1 MSLTKTVVLGFI
13 AGATIV
19 AGLPIGRLRAPAE
32 RVRALLNAIAI
43 GVLLFL
49 VVDVFSNAYAPIKDQ
64 LLALHDH
71 HRGSVATTVTDVAL
85 LLGGAAVGLLSLALY
100 QRWTRRGRAAA
111 IPSTPTSMSL
121 MIATGIG
128 LHNFGEGLAIGT
140 ASHLGAIG
148 LSTVLVIGFAL
159 HNATEGFG
167 IVSPLVGAAN
177 RPSWAYLGLV
187 ALIGGGPTTIGTL
200 VGWWWSSPTLGI
212 VFLSLAGGSIIF
224 VISQLLY
231 VAGRSRHQTTVFVG
245 ITLGLLAGFL
255 TDIVVAIA
263 GG

>member
-1 MSLTKTVVLGFI
+1 MSFVKTVVLGFI

-19 AGLPIGRLRAPAE
+19 AGLPIGRLRKPAE
-32 RVRALLNAIAI
+32 RVRSFLNAVAI

-49 VVDVFSNAYAPIKDQ
+49 VVDVFSNAYAPIKDE
-64 LLALHDH
+64 LTALHL
-71 HRGSVATTVTDVAL
+71 HRGGSVATTVTDVVL

-100 QRWTRRGRAAA
+100 QRWSRRGRAAT
-111 IPSTPTSMSL
+111 PSTPTSMSL
-121 MIATGIG
+121 MIASGIG

-167 IVSPLVGAAN
+167 IVSPLVGATN
-177 RPSWAYLGLV
+177 RPSWAFLGLM
-187 ALIGGGPTTIGTL
+187 ALIGGGPTTVGTL

-224 VISQLLY
+224 VISQLLF

-245 ITLGLLAGFL
+245 ITVGLLAGFL
-255 TDIVVAIA
+255 TDIVVSIA

>member
-1 MSLTKTVVLGFI
+1 MSFIKTVVLGFI

-32 RVRALLNAIAI
+32 RVRSLLNAVAI

-64 LLALHDH
+64 LQSLHDH
-71 HRGSVATTVTDVAL
+71 RGGSVATTITDVAL

-100 QRWTRRGRAAA
+100 QRWSRRGRSAV
-111 IPSTPTSMSL
+111 PSTSTSMSL
-121 MIATGIG
+121 MIASGIG

-167 IVSPLVGAAN
+167 IVSPLVGATN

-187 ALIGGGPTTIGTL
+187 ALIGGGPTTVGTL

-231 VAGRSRHQTTVFVG
+231 VAGRSKHQTTVFVG
-245 ITLGLLAGFL
+245 ITIGLLAGFL

>member
-1 MSLTKTVVLGFI
+1 MSFVKTVVLGFI
-13 AGATIV
+13 AGVTIV

-32 RVRALLNAIAI
+32 RVRTLLNAVAI

-64 LLALHDH
+64 LQALHV
-71 HRGSVATTVTDVAL
+71 HRGGSVASTLTDVAL
-85 LLGGAAVGLLSLALY
+85 LLGGAALGLLSLALY
-100 QRWTRRGRAAA
+100 QRWSRRGHSST
-111 IPSTPTSMSL
+111 PSTPTSMSL
-121 MIATGIG
+121 MIASGIG

-167 IVSPLVGAAN
+167 IVSPLVGATN

-187 ALIGGGPTTIGTL
+187 ALIGGGPTTVGTI

-212 VFLSLAGGSIIF
+212 AFLSLAGGSIIF
-224 VISQLLY
+224 VVSQLLY
-231 VAGRSRHQTTVFVG
+231 VAARSRHQTTVFVG
-245 ITLGLLAGFL
+245 ITVGLLAGFL

>member
-1 MSLTKTVVLGFI
+1 MSFVKTVVLGFI

-19 AGLPIGRLRAPAE
+19 AGLPIGRLRKPAE
-32 RVRALLNAIAI
+32 RVRSFLNAVAI

-49 VVDVFSNAYAPIKDQ
+49 VVDVFSNAYAPIKDELQ
-64 LLALHDH
+64 ALHDH
-71 HRGSVATTVTDVAL
+71 RGGSVATTVTDVVL

-100 QRWTRRGRAAA
+100 QRWSRRGRAAT
-111 IPSTPTSMSL
+111 PSTPTSMSL
-121 MIATGIG
+121 MIASGIG

-167 IVSPLVGAAN
+167 IVSPLVGATN
-177 RPSWAYLGLV
+177 RPSWAFLGLM
-187 ALIGGGPTTIGTL
+187 ALIGGGPTTVGTL

-224 VISQLLY
+224 VISQLLF

-245 ITLGLLAGFL
+245 ITIGLLAGFL

>member
-1 MSLTKTVVLGFI
+1 MTFTKTVVLGFI

-19 AGLPIGRLRAPAE
+19 AGLPIGRLQRPAE
-32 RVRALLNAIAI
+32 RVRSLLNAVAI

-49 VVDVFSNAYAPIKDQ
+49 VVDVFSNAYAPVKDQ

-71 HRGSVATTVTDVAL
+71 RGGSVAEAVTDVVL

-100 QRWTRRGRAAA
+100 QRWSRRGRSAAV
-111 IPSTPTSMSL
+111 PSTPTSMSL
-121 MIATGIG
+121 MIASGIG

-167 IVSPLVGAAN
+167 IVSPLVGAAH
-177 RPSWAYLGLV
+177 RPSWAYLGLM
-187 ALIGGGPTTIGTL
+187 ALIGGGPTTVGTL
-200 VGWWWSSPTLGI
+200 VGWWWSSPTLAI

-224 VISQLLY
+224 VISQLLF

-245 ITLGLLAGFL
+245 IIIGLLAGFF

>member
-1 MSLTKTVVLGFI
+1 MSFVKTVVLGFI

-19 AGLPIGRLRAPAE
+19 AGLPIGRLRKPAE
-32 RVRALLNAIAI
+32 RVRSFLNAVAI

-49 VVDVFSNAYAPIKDQ
+49 VVDVFSNAYAPIKDELQ
-64 LLALHDH
+64 ALHDH
-71 HRGSVATTVTDVAL
+71 RGGSVATTVTDVVL

-100 QRWTRRGRAAA
+100 QRWSRRGRAAT
-111 IPSTPTSMSL
+111 PSTPTSMSL
-121 MIATGIG
+121 MIASGIG

-167 IVSPLVGAAN
+167 IVSPLVGATD
-177 RPSWAYLGLV
+177 RPSWAFLGLM
-187 ALIGGGPTTIGTL
+187 ALIGGGPTTVGTL

-224 VISQLLY
+224 VISQLLF
-231 VAGRSRHQTTVFVG
+231 VAGRSRHQTTIFVG
-245 ITLGLLAGFL
+245 ITVGLLAGFL

>member
-1 MSLTKTVVLGFI
+1 MSFVKTVVLGFI

-19 AGLPIGRLRAPAE
+19 AGLPIGRLRKPAE
-32 RVRALLNAIAI
+32 RVRSFLNAVAI

-64 LLALHDH
+64 LQALHN
-71 HRGSVATTVTDVAL
+71 HRGGSVATTITDVVL

-100 QRWTRRGRAAA
+100 QRWSRRGREAT
-111 IPSTPTSMSL
+111 PSTPASMSL
-121 MIATGIG
+121 MIASGIG

-167 IVSPLVGAAN
+167 IVSPLVGATN
-177 RPSWAYLGLV
+177 RPSWAFLGLM
-187 ALIGGGPTTIGTL
+187 ALIGGGPTTVGTL

-224 VISQLLY
+224 VISQLLF

-245 ITLGLLAGFL
+245 ITIGLLAGFL

>member
-1 MSLTKTVVLGFI
+1 MSFVKTVVLGFI

-19 AGLPIGRLRAPAE
+19 AGLPIGRLRKPAE
-32 RVRALLNAIAI
+32 RVRSFLNAVAI

-49 VVDVFSNAYAPIKDQ
+49 VVDVFSNAYAPIKDELQ
-64 LLALHDH
+64 ALHDH
-71 HRGSVATTVTDVAL
+71 RGGSVATTVTDVLL

-100 QRWTRRGRAAA
+100 QRWSRRGRAAT
-111 IPSTPTSMSL
+111 PSTATSMRL
-121 MIATGIG
+121 MIASGIG

-167 IVSPLVGAAN
+167 IVSPLVGATD
-177 RPSWAYLGLV
+177 RPSWAFLGLM
-187 ALIGGGPTTIGTL
+187 ALIGGGPTTVGTL

-224 VISQLLY
+224 VISQLLF
-231 VAGRSRHQTTVFVG
+231 VAGRSRHQTTIFVG
-245 ITLGLLAGFL
+245 ITVGLLAGFL

>member
-1 MSLTKTVVLGFI
+1 MSFVKTVVLGFI
-13 AGATIV
+13 AGATII
-19 AGLPIGRLRAPAE
+19 AGLPIGRLRKPAE
-32 RVRALLNAIAI
+32 RVRSFLNAVAI

-64 LLALHDH
+64 LQALHN
-71 HRGSVATTVTDVAL
+71 HRGGSVATTITDVVL

-100 QRWTRRGRAAA
+100 QRLSRRGREAT
-111 IPSTPTSMSL
+111 PSTPASMSL
-121 MIATGIG
+121 MIASGIG

-167 IVSPLVGAAN
+167 IVSPLVGATN
-177 RPSWAYLGLV
+177 RPSWAFLGLM
-187 ALIGGGPTTIGTL
+187 ALIGGGPTTVGTL

-224 VISQLLY
+224 VISQLLF

-245 ITLGLLAGFL
+245 ITIGLLAGFL

>member
-1 MSLTKTVVLGFI
+1 MSFVKTVVLGFI

-19 AGLPIGRLRAPAE
+19 AGLPIGRLRKPAE
-32 RVRALLNAIAI
+32 RVRSFLNAVAI

-49 VVDVFSNAYAPIKDQ
+49 VVDVFSNAYAPIKDELQ
-64 LLALHDH
+64 ALHDH
-71 HRGSVATTVTDVAL
+71 RGGSVATTVTDVLL

-100 QRWTRRGRAAA
+100 QRWSRRGRAAT
-111 IPSTPTSMSL
+111 PSTPTSMSL
-121 MIATGIG
+121 MIASGIG

-167 IVSPLVGAAN
+167 IVSPLVGATD
-177 RPSWAYLGLV
+177 RPSWAFLGLM
-187 ALIGGGPTTIGTL
+187 ALIGGGPTTVGTL

-224 VISQLLY
+224 VISQLLF
-231 VAGRSRHQTTVFVG
+231 VAGRSRHQTTIFVG
-245 ITLGLLAGFL
+245 ITVGLLAGFL

>member
-1 MSLTKTVVLGFI
+1 MSFVKTVVLGFI

-19 AGLPIGRLRAPAE
+19 AGLPIGRLRKPAE
-32 RVRALLNAIAI
+32 RVRSFLNAVAI

-64 LLALHDH
+64 LQALHDH
-71 HRGSVATTVTDVAL
+71 RGGSVATTVTDVVL

-100 QRWTRRGRAAA
+100 QRWSRRGRAAT
-111 IPSTPTSMSL
+111 PSTPASMSV
-121 MIATGIG
+121 MIASGIG

-167 IVSPLVGAAN
+167 IVSPLVGATN
-177 RPSWAYLGLV
+177 RPSWAFLGLM
-187 ALIGGGPTTIGTL
+187 ALIGGGPTTVGTL

-224 VISQLLY
+224 VISQLLF

-245 ITLGLLAGFL
+245 ITIGLLAGFL

>member
-1 MSLTKTVVLGFI
+1 MSFVKTVVLGFI

-19 AGLPIGRLRAPAE
+19 AGLPIGRLRKPAE
-32 RVRALLNAIAI
+32 RVRSFLNAVAI

-64 LLALHDH
+64 LQALHN
-71 HRGSVATTVTDVAL
+71 HRGGSVATTITDVVL

-100 QRWTRRGRAAA
+100 QRWSRRGREA
-111 IPSTPTSMSL
+111 TPATPASMSL
-121 MIATGIG
+121 MIASGIG

-167 IVSPLVGAAN
+167 IVSPLVGATN
-177 RPSWAYLGLV
+177 RPSWAFLGLM
-187 ALIGGGPTTIGTL
+187 ALIGGGPTTVGTL

-224 VISQLLY
+224 VISQLLF

-245 ITLGLLAGFL
+245 ITIGLLAGFL

>member
-1 MSLTKTVVLGFI
+1 MSFVKTVVLGFI

-19 AGLPIGRLRAPAE
+19 AGLPIGRLRKPAE
-32 RVRALLNAIAI
+32 RVRSFLNAVAI

-49 VVDVFSNAYAPIKDQ
+49 VVDVFSNAYAPIKDELQ
-64 LLALHDH
+64 ALHDH
-71 HRGSVATTVTDVAL
+71 RGGSVATTVTDVLL

-100 QRWTRRGRAAA
+100 QRWSRRGRAAT
-111 IPSTPTSMSL
+111 PSTPTSMSL
-121 MIATGIG
+121 MIASGIG

-167 IVSPLVGAAN
+167 IVSPLVGATN
-177 RPSWAYLGLV
+177 RPSWAFLGLM
-187 ALIGGGPTTIGTL
+187 ALIGGGPTTVGTL

-224 VISQLLY
+224 VISQLLF
-231 VAGRSRHQTTVFVG
+231 VAGRSRHQTTIFVG
-245 ITLGLLAGFL
+245 ITVGLLAGFL

>member
-1 MSLTKTVVLGFI
+1 MSFVKTVVLGFI

-19 AGLPIGRLRAPAE
+19 AGLPIGRLRKPAE
-32 RVRALLNAIAI
+32 RVRSFLNAVAI

-64 LLALHDH
+64 LQALHN
-71 HRGSVATTVTDVAL
+71 HRGGSVATTITDVVL

-100 QRWTRRGRAAA
+100 QRWSRRGREAT
-111 IPSTPTSMSL
+111 PSTPASMSL
-121 MIATGIG
+121 MIASGIG

-167 IVSPLVGAAN
+167 IVSPLVGATN
-177 RPSWAYLGLV
+177 RPSWAFLGLV
-187 ALIGGGPTTIGTL
+187 ALIGGGPTTVGTL

-224 VISQLLY
+224 VISQLLF

-245 ITLGLLAGFL
+245 ITIGLLAGFL

>member
-1 MSLTKTVVLGFI
+1 MSFTRTVVLGFI

-32 RVRALLNAIAI
+32 RVRSFLNAVAI

-64 LLALHDH
+64 LQALHDH
-71 HRGSVATTVTDVAL
+71 RGGSVASTVTDVAL

-100 QRWTRRGRAAA
+100 QRWSRRGRSAT
-111 IPSTPTSMSL
+111 PSTPTSMSL
-121 MIATGIG
+121 MIASGIG

-148 LSTVLVIGFAL
+148 LSTVLVVGFAL

-167 IVSPLVGAAN
+167 IVSPLVGATN

-187 ALIGGGPTTIGTL
+187 ALIGGGPTTVGTL
-200 VGWWWSSPTLGI
+200 VGWWWSSPTLAI

-231 VAGRSRHQTTVFVG
+231 VAGRSRHQTTVYVG
-245 ITLGLLAGFL
+245 ITIGLLAGFL

>member
-1 MSLTKTVVLGFI
+1 MSFVKTVVLGFI

-19 AGLPIGRLRAPAE
+19 AGLPIGRLRKPAE
-32 RVRALLNAIAI
+32 RVRSFLNAVAI

-64 LLALHDH
+64 LQALHN
-71 HRGSVATTVTDVAL
+71 HRGGSVATTITDVVL

-100 QRWTRRGRAAA
+100 QRLSRRGREAT
-111 IPSTPTSMSL
+111 PSTPASMSL
-121 MIATGIG
+121 MIASGIG

-167 IVSPLVGAAN
+167 IVSPLVGATN
-177 RPSWAYLGLV
+177 RPSWAFLGLM
-187 ALIGGGPTTIGTL
+187 ALIGGGPTTVGTL

-224 VISQLLY
+224 VISQLLF

-245 ITLGLLAGFL
+245 ITIGLLAGFL

>member
-1 MSLTKTVVLGFI
+1 MSFTKTVVLGFI

-32 RVRALLNAIAI
+32 RVRSFLNAVAI

-64 LLALHDH
+64 LTSLHEH
-71 HRGSVATTVTDVAL
+71 HGGSVASTVTDVAL

-100 QRWTRRGRAAA
+100 QRWSRRGRSAAVPA
-111 IPSTPTSMSL
+111 TASSMSL
-121 MIATGIG
+121 MIASGIG

-167 IVSPLVGAAN
+167 IVSPLVGASN
-177 RPSWAYLGLV
+177 RPSWAFLGLM
-187 ALIGGGPTTIGTL
+187 ALIGGGPTTVGTL

-231 VAGRSRHQTTVFVG
+231 VAARTKHQTTVFVG
-245 ITLGLLAGFL
+245 ITVGLLAGFL

>member
-1 MSLTKTVVLGFI
+1 MSFVKTVVLGFI

-19 AGLPIGRLRAPAE
+19 AGLPIGRLRKPAE
-32 RVRALLNAIAI
+32 RVRSFLNAVAI

-64 LLALHDH
+64 LQVLHN
-71 HRGSVATTVTDVAL
+71 HRGGSVATTITDVVL

-100 QRWTRRGRAAA
+100 QRWSRRGREA
-111 IPSTPTSMSL
+111 TPATPASMSL
-121 MIATGIG
+121 MIASGIG

-167 IVSPLVGAAN
+167 IVSPLVGATN
-177 RPSWAYLGLV
+177 RPSWAFLGLM
-187 ALIGGGPTTIGTL
+187 ALIGGGPTTVGTL
-200 VGWWWSSPTLGI
+200 VGWWWSSPALGI

-224 VISQLLY
+224 VISQLLF

-245 ITLGLLAGFL
+245 ITIGLLAGFL

>member
-1 MSLTKTVVLGFI
+1 MSFVKTVVLGFI

-19 AGLPIGRLRAPAE
+19 AGLPIGRLRKPAE
-32 RVRALLNAIAI
+32 RVRSFLNAVAI

-64 LLALHDH
+64 LQALHN
-71 HRGSVATTVTDVAL
+71 HRGGSVATTITDVVL

-100 QRWTRRGRAAA
+100 QRWSRRGREA
-111 IPSTPTSMSL
+111 TPATPASMSL
-121 MIATGIG
+121 MIASGIA

-167 IVSPLVGAAN
+167 IVSPLVGATN
-177 RPSWAYLGLV
+177 RPSWAFLGLM
-187 ALIGGGPTTIGTL
+187 ALIGGGPTTVGTL

-224 VISQLLY
+224 VISQLLF

-245 ITLGLLAGFL
+245 ITIGLLAGFL

>member
-1 MSLTKTVVLGFI
+1 MSFVKTVVLGFI

-19 AGLPIGRLRAPAE
+19 AGLPIGRLRKPAE
-32 RVRALLNAIAI
+32 RVRSFLNAVAI

-64 LLALHDH
+64 LQALHN
-71 HRGSVATTVTDVAL
+71 HRGGSVATTITDVVL

-100 QRWTRRGRAAA
+100 QRWSRRGREAT
-111 IPSTPTSMSL
+111 PSTPASMSV
-121 MIATGIG
+121 MIASGIG

-167 IVSPLVGAAN
+167 IVSPLVGATN
-177 RPSWAYLGLV
+177 RPSWAFLGLM
-187 ALIGGGPTTIGTL
+187 ALIGGGPTTVGTL

-224 VISQLLY
+224 VISQLLF

-245 ITLGLLAGFL
+245 ITIGLLAGFL

>member
-1 MSLTKTVVLGFI
+1 MSFTKTVVLGFI

-32 RVRALLNAIAI
+32 RVRSFLNAVAI

-64 LLALHDH
+64 LQALHDH
-71 HRGSVATTVTDVAL
+71 RGGSVAATVTDVVL

-100 QRWTRRGRAAA
+100 QRWSRRGRAAT
-111 IPSTPTSMSL
+111 PSTPASMSV
-121 MIATGIG
+121 MIASGIG

-167 IVSPLVGAAN
+167 IVSPLVGATN
-177 RPSWAYLGLV
+177 RPSWAFLGLM
-187 ALIGGGPTTIGTL
+187 ALIGGGPTTVGTL

-224 VISQLLY
+224 VISQLLF

-245 ITLGLLAGFL
+245 ITIGLLAGFL